1 LGIGVRVKGKRENSP
16 FNLSLTFAITVFV
29 TNYAEFAATELYHL
43 EKTPLDFTILG
54 LQINQLLPA
63 LTDKIKTED

>member
-1 LGIGVRVKGKRENSP
+1 
-16 FNLSLTFAITVFV
+16 VFV

-54 LQINQLLPA
+54 LQINQILPA